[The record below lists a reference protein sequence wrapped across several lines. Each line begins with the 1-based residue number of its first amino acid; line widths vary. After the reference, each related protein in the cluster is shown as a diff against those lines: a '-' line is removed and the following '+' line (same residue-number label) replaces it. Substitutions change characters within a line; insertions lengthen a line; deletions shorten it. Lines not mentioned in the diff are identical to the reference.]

1 MASRRQFLRAAG
13 VTIALPWLESVARG
27 AAAASMPPKRMLCI
41 MADMGVLPGN
51 FFPQTAGPG
60 YESTPYLD
68 IIAAHRS
75 RMTVFSGLS
84 HLDNSDGH
92 RSTRTFL
99 SGAPQPTASNFKNTI
114 SIDQLVAEQIGSQTR
129 FPSLPL
135 LVGTIGTGTPSILR
149 SGVEMPMIGSPAA
162 VYRKLFVQG
171 SPAETEQR
179 IAELKSGRS
188 ILDFV
193 RDDAR
198 GLGWRAGGRDRERI
212 EQFFGSI
219 RDVEQS
225 LVEGE
230 AWERRPK
237 PAVEMAEPA
246 DVKNEEMEQATNLM
260 YDMARLALQTD
271 STRVVTVCLG
281 QIYVR
286 PNMDGITDQI
296 HGLTHHGGD
305 EAKIAQLKMIETML
319 FRSLDRLLGTMQ
331 GTPEPGGSLLDHTT
345 VLYGSNL
352 SDANKH
358 DSRNLPIILAGGG
371 FRHGQYQK
379 FKEQTPLANLYT
391 SMLQR
396 MGFEVDAF
404 SLGTGRL
411 AGLEWA

>member
-13 VTIALPWLESVARG
+13 TAVALPWLESFAG
-27 AAAASMPPKRMLCI
+27 AAAAAAPPRRVLCI

-68 IIAAHRS
+68 ILSAHRS
-75 RMTVFSGLS
+75 RMSVFSGLS

-114 SIDQLVAEQIGSQTR
+114 SIDQLVAEQIGDQTR

-149 SGVEMPMIGSPAA
+149 SGVEMPMIDSPAA
-162 VYRKLFVQG
+162 VYRRLFVQG
-171 SPAETEQR
+171 SSAETEQR
-179 IAELKSGRS
+179 IAELKSGKS

-193 RDDAR
+193 GDEAR
-198 GLGWRAGGRDRERI
+198 GLGRRVGGRDRERLD
-212 EQFFGSI
+212 QYFSSV
-219 RDVEQS
+219 RDVERA
-225 LVEGE
+225 LDAGE
-230 AWERRPK
+230 AWERQPK
-237 PAVEMAEPA
+237 PTVAAPEPT
-246 DVKNEEMEQATNLM
+246 DVKHEEMEQATNLM

-286 PNMDGITDQI
+286 PNMEGITDQI

-305 EAKIAQLKMIETML
+305 EGKIAQLRMIETML
-319 FRSLDRLLGTMQ
+319 FRSLDRLLSDMQ
-331 GTPEPGGSLLDHTT
+331 AIPEPGGSLLDHTT

-371 FRHGQYQK
+371 FRHGQFLK
-379 FKEQTPLANLYT
+379 FKEQTPLANLYV
-391 SMLQR
+391 SILQR
-396 MGFEVDAF
+396 LGFEVDSFAL
-404 SLGTGRL
+404 STGRL
-411 AGLEWA
+411 TGLEWA